1 MGDGR
6 REDGSGDEAVS
17 RRERCCGTVARVYMQ
32 RKQGEKARDRPI
44 GRNHDT
50 PRRSE
55 VRARC
60 DRRRA
65 AKSAARHGTP
75 SQWQRSIQK
84 TSKIT
89 SVSSSSIPSS
99 TILRSQSP
107 LSTYT
112 NTGGSGKWLNF
123 ATQIGNFPSICHE
136 FKNARGW
143 HACAYK
149 KHSNSCQL

>member
-1 MGDGR
+1 M
-6 REDGSGDEAVS
+6 EDERMVVATSRSVAVS
-17 RRERCCGTVARVYMQ
+17 RRERRCGTVPRVYMEQ
-32 RKQGEKARDRPI
+32 KQGEKARDRPI
-44 GRNHDT
+44 GRNDDA
-50 PRRSE
+50 PCRSE

-112 NTGGSGKWLNF
+112 NTGGSGKSLNF

-136 FKNARGW
+136 FTMLGDGM
-143 HACAYK
+143 CVLII
-149 KHSNSCQL
+149 SQQ